1 MWYVPVIGVRGD
13 MCDVGT
19 VASGNEEA
27 WPWGGVERVWLP
39 LN

>member
-1 MWYVPVIGVRGD
+1 MISDGGVRVVGVYVPVIGVRGD

-27 WPWGGVERVWLP
+27 WP
-39 LN
+39 